1 VGDSVRRKESK
12 RKQRRD
18 RIKAKKQAAKEQKTE
33 ELKRI
38 KNEKRKEIHDRL
50 LEIQKITGTE
60 VTGFENMDLEGDFD
74 PEKYDEQMS
83 NIFNNDYYQGD
94 DTEKPVFDDDLDDDD
109 MDYDEGEGGGD
120 DDEDLMMDADYL
132 PGGEKY
138 QASKKNKKKGKT
150 NEQQDDE
157 EDDTAAAPSSSTP
170 KKAKDSAYN
179 KLMDEYYALDFEDVV
194 GGDLATR
201 FKYTQTEPEDY
212 GLSAVDILLADDKE
226 LNKYLSIRTLAP

>member
-1 VGDSVRRKESK
+1 MGDSVRRKESK

-18 RIKAKKQAAKEQKTE
+18 KIKAKKQAAKEQKTE

-38 KNEKRKEIHDRL
+38 KNEKRKEIHGRL

-109 MDYDEGEGGGD
+109 MYAGEGGGD

-132 PGGEKY
+132 PGGEMY
-138 QASKKNKKKGKT
+138 QASKKGKI
-150 NEQQDDE
+150 NEQIKG
-157 EDDTAAAPSSSTP
+157 EDDAVAVPSSSTS
-170 KKAKDSAYN
+170 KKAKDSTYN

-212 GLSAVDILLADDKE
+212 GLSPVDILLADDKE